1 MIREIYYVDGLVSSG
16 KQFPFTIL
24 KRISSF
30 EKKITIN
37 FMHNLNFACGK
48 AIMFDTKCKL

>member
-37 FMHNLNFACGK
+37 FMHNLKFCLWK
-48 AIMFDTKCKL
+48 SERIYS